1 MLRPSRERLRGALL
15 VRISDDPDGLE
26 KGVERQEADGRA
38 FAAERNI
45 EIVKVFKEN
54 DTSAFKKRTITL
66 PSGEKVLRV
75 IRPEFRKTLKFF
87 QQDGAD
93 VLIAYDLDRAT
104 RDPRDLE
111 DLIDAKVLHGFGV
124 LSVTGSLRLDTDS
137 DIAMARVLV
146 AMANKSS
153 ADTARRV
160 ARASKQQ
167 AEEGTWHGGRAPF
180 GYRMGDSTLTII
192 PEQALLLNE
201 AAERIL
207 AGETTFKITKDWNA
221 RGLKTQRGNLW
232 TANTMA
238 IMLRNPALKGIRTY
252 FPVLPDGTRATETLV
267 EREGNWTPVIDPD
280 TWQQV
285 NDVLNARREKR
296 RVAGQT
302 GKRVHPFTGILRCSK
317 CGTSMYRRAK
327 LFYCSNSAHG
337 TCSRSV
343 MVKEV
348 TPMVEQAVLSVF
360 EKIAV
365 DPTVGPR
372 RAAGAGH
379 SCDREELAAQLSA
392 DQATLDRLDDD
403 HYDGLIDRATWA
415 RQRSRIQKRLQDRQQ
430 ELREALATVPT
441 MSFDIEARSV
451 AAEWP
456 HRTAV
461 WQYEATRLILEAV
474 LIHAHPEGKPAR
486 INQRRDET
494 DEAYQARFRAHR
506 EELLAERVEF
516 VWRA

>member
-1 MLRPSRERLRGALL
+1 MAQENGKRLRGALL

-45 EIVKVFKEN
+45 DIVKVFKEN

-75 IRPEFRKTLKFF
+75 IRPEFRKTLTFF
-87 QQDGAD
+87 QQGGAD

-124 LSVTGSLRLDTDS
+124 LSVTGSLRLDNDS

-160 ARASKQQ
+160 ARASRQQ

-201 AAERIL
+201 AAQRIL

-221 RGLKTQRGNLW
+221 RGLRTQRGNLW
-232 TANTMA
+232 MPRTLN
-238 IMLRNPALKGIRTY
+238 ISLRNPALKGIRTY
-252 FPVLPDGTRATETLV
+252 FPVLPNGSRAPEPLV
-267 EREGNWTPVIDPD
+267 EREGNWTPVIAPD
-280 TWQQV
+280 IWQKM
-285 NDVLNARREKR
+285 NDVLDARAEKR
-296 RVAGQT
+296 RVEGQT

-317 CGTSMYRRAK
+317 CGTSMYRRAR
-327 LFYCSNSAHG
+327 LFYCSNSLHG
-337 TCSRSV
+337 TCSRAV
-343 MVKEV
+343 MVAEV
-348 TPMVEQAVLSVF
+348 TPMIEQAVLSVF
-360 EKIAV
+360 EKIAI
-365 DPTVGPR
+365 DPTIGPR
-372 RAAGAGH
+372 QVAGD
-379 SCDREELAAQLSA
+379 SRSPDREKLTAHLNA
-392 DQATLDRLDDD
+392 DQDALDRLDDD
-403 HYDGLIDRATWA
+403 HYDGLVDRATWA
-415 RQRSRIQKRLQDRQQ
+415 RQRSRIQKRLQDKQQ
-430 ELREALATVPT
+430 ELRDALATVPT
-441 MSFDIEARSV
+441 IAFDIEARSV
-451 AAEWP
+451 ASEWP
-456 HRTAV
+456 HRTMV
-461 WQYEATRLILEAV
+461 WRYEATRLVLEAV
-474 LIHAHPEGKPAR
+474 LIHAHPVGRPTKVNRLRNES
-486 INQRRDET
+486 
-494 DEAYQARFRAHR
+494 DEAYEARFRAHR